1 MFNLPALKPNG
12 SKVVPMSR
20 RSPEDSLLSTETSS
34 TLVMTVPSQLTSE
47 NAKAVQADT
56 PMMQDL
62 SVGDDI
68 SIARADYSSPL
79 TPLVDDS
86 GRKTREHFEIL
97 TDRPMSFPASPIASS
112 PTDTDACRLEPASN
126 TFPRTPLRR
135 RRRSSIYPPDV
146 RPIVPEPAAQDPIAS
161 TPKTPRRRGRS
172 VAPPPMHIETRS
184 RSRARSAGPI
194 PVQDLIEY
202 AKTNRDPDQPQDE
215 AAAMGCNR
223 WERPTSSRQISH
235 PEPRRKRAKTP
246 MAPHWEAF
254 V

>member
-1 MFNLPALKPNG
+1 MWVYSTGSYACRLSRANLYFSCKVHMSQNSCPRSGDDTHQRHPTRFPATAHSAPTFPPGVLPPQLARSPALQRMFNLPALKPNG

-86 GRKTREHFEIL
+86 GRKTRERGL
-97 TDRPMSFPASPIASS
+97 QRP
-112 PTDTDACRLEPASN
+112 
-126 TFPRTPLRR
+126 
-135 RRRSSIYPPDV
+135 
-146 RPIVPEPAAQDPIAS
+146 
-161 TPKTPRRRGRS
+161 
-172 VAPPPMHIETRS
+172 
-184 RSRARSAGPI
+184 
-194 PVQDLIEY
+194 
-202 AKTNRDPDQPQDE
+202 
-215 AAAMGCNR
+215 
-223 WERPTSSRQISH
+223 
-235 PEPRRKRAKTP
+235 
-246 MAPHWEAF
+246 
-254 V
+254 